1 MAGQVVPSAIV
12 PTSAPECRTRHRG
25 ESRRSPAPAAMDRF
39 APLQSTR
46 RPAAWQ
52 RLLTDG
58 ENFGGEVSLHRALT
72 YRQRSGLFRLD
83 VRGLD
88 DRPPLRNLS
97 FLMLSKC
104 IGALLVRCRNISS
117 EFGKALSGCR
127 VGKQNTNL
135 GV

>member
-1 MAGQVVPSAIV
+1 TTADRSSARG
-12 PTSAPECRTRHRG
+12 CRLGRRA
-25 ESRRSPAPAAMDRF
+25 ESRRQCVPAALDRL
-39 APLQSTR
+39 APLRSERGLGARQ
-46 RPAAWQ
+46 RPRPDAE
-52 RLLTDG
+52 D
-58 ENFGGEVSLHRALT
+58 FDGEVSRHRALT

-97 FLMLSKC
+97 FLKLSKC
-104 IGALLVRCRNISS
+104 LGALLVRCWNILS
-117 EFGKALSGCR
+117 EFRKALSGCR

>member
-1 MAGQVVPSAIV
+1 GPAASDRLVPSRRATRPGARQRPLRDTEIV
-12 PTSAPECRTRHRG
+12 
-25 ESRRSPAPAAMDRF
+25 D
-39 APLQSTR
+39 
-46 RPAAWQ
+46 
-52 RLLTDG
+52 
-58 ENFGGEVSLHRALT
+58 GEVSLHRALT